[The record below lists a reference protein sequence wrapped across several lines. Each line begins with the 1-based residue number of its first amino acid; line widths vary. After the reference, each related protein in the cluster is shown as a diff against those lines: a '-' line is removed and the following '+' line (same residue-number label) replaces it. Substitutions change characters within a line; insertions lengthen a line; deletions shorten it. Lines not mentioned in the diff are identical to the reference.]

1 MELGF
6 LEKEMVRAGKALASE
21 SYGSDE
27 ATFVLN
33 QMTKLADM
41 YKTISEADTNRNRV
55 DDAHDKDVKE
65 LEIRESENKARNE
78 LEKQRLEVER
88 TKTDIEQKRLT
99 IEESKVALE
108 KEKLASTNEID
119 KRRSELD
126 EKHLKIDELKAER
139 EYQDNIANRA
149 QRNRE
154 TILGISKDM
163 ILAGLQIGVGV
174 ASSIT
179 AVKFGQQIL
188 KFEET
193 GTVVSWAG
201 KNVFPKILGK
211 LK

>member
-1 MELGF
+1 MELGIF
-6 LEKEMVRAGKALASE
+6 EKEMARAGKALSAE
-21 SYGSDE
+21 SYGTDE
-27 ATFVLN
+27 AN
-33 QMTKLADM
+33 QILGQMAKLADM

-65 LEIRESENKARNE
+65 FEIRESENKARNE
-78 LEKQRLEVER
+78 LEKQRMELDK

-154 TILGISKDM
+154 TILGISKDV

-193 GTVVSWAG
+193 GAVVSWTG

>member
-41 YKTISEADTNRNRV
+41 YKTISEADTNRTRV

-78 LEKQRLEVER
+78 LEKQRLEVEQ

-154 TILGISKDM
+154 TILGISKDV
-163 ILAGLQIGVGV
+163 ILASLQIGVGV

-193 GTVVSWAG
+193 GAVVSWTG

>member
-1 MELGF
+1 MELGIF
-6 LEKEMVRAGKALASE
+6 EQEMARARKALNAE

-27 ATFVLN
+27 AGAILN

-41 YKTISEADTNRNRV
+41 YKIVSEADANRTRV
-55 DDAHDKDVKE
+55 DDTHDKDVKE

-78 LEKQRLEVER
+78 LETKRLELDTEKMNVEKLR
-88 TKTDIEQKRLT
+88 VELERDKA
-99 IEESKVALE
+99 SLE
-108 KEKLASTNEID
+108 KEKLESTNEAD

-126 EKHLKIDELKAER
+126 EKKLKLDELKVEH
-139 EYQDNIANRA
+139 ELQETVANRA

-154 TILGISKDM
+154 MIFGISKDV
-163 ILAGLQIGVGV
+163 LLSGLQIGVGI
-174 ASSIT
+174 ASSI
-179 AVKFGQQIL
+179 VGLKFGQQIL

-193 GTVVSWAG
+193 GAVVSWTG

>member
-1 MELGF
+1 MELGIF
-6 LEKEMVRAGKALASE
+6 EKEMARAGKALSAE
-21 SYGSDE
+21 SYGTDE
-27 ATFVLN
+27 ANQILG

-78 LEKQRLEVER
+78 LEKQRMELDK

-193 GTVVSWAG
+193 GAVVSWTG

>member
-1 MELGF
+1 MELGIF
-6 LEKEMVRAGKALASE
+6 EKEMARAGKALSAE
-21 SYGSDE
+21 SYGTDE
-27 ATFVLN
+27 ANQILS

-65 LEIRESENKARNE
+65 LELRESENKTRNE
-78 LEKQRLEVER
+78 LEKQRMELDK

-154 TILGISKDM
+154 TILGISKDV

-193 GTVVSWAG
+193 GAVVSWTG

>member
-6 LEKEMVRAGKALASE
+6 LEKEMARAGKALNSE

-27 ATFVLN
+27 ASAILG

-154 TILGISKDM
+154 TILGISKDV

-174 ASSIT
+174 ASSVT
-179 AVKFGQQIL
+179 AVKFGQQVL

-193 GTVVSWAG
+193 GAVVSWTG

>member
-1 MELGF
+1 MELGIF
-6 LEKEMVRAGKALASE
+6 EQEMARARKALNAE

-27 ATFVLN
+27 AGAILN

-41 YKTISEADTNRNRV
+41 YKIVSEADANRTRV
-55 DDAHDKDVKE
+55 DDTHDKDVKE

-78 LEKQRLEVER
+78 LETKRLELDTEKMNVEKLR
-88 TKTDIEQKRLT
+88 VELERDKA
-99 IEESKVALE
+99 SLE
-108 KEKLASTNEID
+108 KEKLESTNETD

-126 EKHLKIDELKAER
+126 EKKLKLDELKVEH
-139 EYQDNIANRA
+139 ELQETVANRA

-154 TILGISKDM
+154 MIFGISKDV
-163 ILAGLQIGVGV
+163 LLSGLQIGVGI
-174 ASSIT
+174 ASSI
-179 AVKFGQQIL
+179 VGLKFGQQIL

-193 GTVVSWAG
+193 GAVVSWTG